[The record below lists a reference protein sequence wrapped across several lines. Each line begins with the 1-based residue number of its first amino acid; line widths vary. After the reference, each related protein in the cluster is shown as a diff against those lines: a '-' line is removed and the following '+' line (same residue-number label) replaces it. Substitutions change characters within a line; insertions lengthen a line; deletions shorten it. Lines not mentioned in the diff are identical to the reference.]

1 MTEFNRGDAVLVKTQ
16 LPGSEEPSLRPALVI
31 SSETYRRGRQQL
43 VVAAITGSPG
53 PLQPGDTAV
62 GDWRNAGLLGP
73 SVITGVL
80 LTLSEGAIER
90 RLGTLEPQDLS
101 ALEASLHLS
110 LGL

>member
-16 LPGSEEPSLRPALVI
+16 LPSSEEPSLRPALVI

-62 GDWRNAGLLGP
+62 GDWRSAGLLGP

-80 LTLSEGAIER
+80 LTLSEGAVDR
-90 RLGTLEPQDLS
+90 LLGTLEPQDLS
-101 ALEASLHLS
+101 AMDASLHVS